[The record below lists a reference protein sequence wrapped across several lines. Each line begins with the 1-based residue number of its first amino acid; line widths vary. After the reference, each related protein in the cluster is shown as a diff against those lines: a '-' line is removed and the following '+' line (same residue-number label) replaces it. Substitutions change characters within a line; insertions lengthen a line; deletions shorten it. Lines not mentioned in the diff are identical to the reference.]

1 MHGGPQEA
9 FDRAR
14 RELEKAKRTNA
25 IVSLTIGGI
34 FVGIALVCFLGALGL
49 IVGGLVEGEV
59 AGGAGAAMGVG
70 AFGLFWAATG
80 GLLLVLG
87 WRGLARSNLQKR
99 LREMGVRGTATVL
112 EYTASNLRVDGA
124 TMFSLKMRIELPGRP
139 SWELSRNEPVERSSK
154 VFHGA
159 TLPVLVD
166 PADPSQLVIDWWGGT

>member
-34 FVGIALVCFLGALGL
+34 FVGIAVVCFIGALAL
-49 IVGGLVEGEV
+49 IVGGLVEDEV
-59 AGGAGAAMGVG
+59 AGGTGAAMGVG

-80 GLLLVLG
+80 GLLLFLG
-87 WRGLARSNLQKR
+87 QRGLARSNLQKR

-112 EYTASNLRVDGA
+112 EHTESNLRVDGA
-124 TMFSLKMRIELPGRP
+124 TMFFLKMRIELPGRP

-154 VFHGA
+154 VFQGA
-159 TLPVLVD
+159 MLPVLVD
-166 PADPSQLVIDWWGGT
+166 PADPSQLMIDWWGGT